1 MASTLFVAASSASS
15 WGNGAR
21 RSQTACRMLSAELP
35 FSHSGVRHASVSVL
49 GATRREHEPLLGVR
63 RVGAREADSTSG
75 QRRLEQL
82 LDEFDDMQLLAT
94 QLGVE
99 RMEIAPLMVRAA
111 CGQLVSLREQ
121 SIPAPND
128 DTLFK
133 ALVELKQRDADRAPM
148 MHELRNAHTF
158 PVDLNELT
166 TKEWEVVFAAEHK
179 SGKLSYAGAPGAMPR
194 ARVDFQ
200 LRADHRSNGAQ
211 VIRGTMREVSE
222 IMPGV
227 SAFRRTAVSCI
238 EFAQD
243 RRSFHLYAPHNASV
257 SLSFLRD
264 RLSPDASARRSYTPR
279 SASRS
284 NCHGRWLYCSA
295 GAAVYWDAR
304 RAKIIALSSV
314 SPR

>member
-227 SAFRRTAVSCI
+227 SAFGGPQSRVSSLRKTAAPSI
-238 EFAQD
+238 STLRITPAF
-243 RRSFHLYAPHNASV
+243 RS
-257 SLSFLRD
+257 
-264 RLSPDASARRSYTPR
+264 RSYE
-279 SASRS
+279 
-284 NCHGRWLYCSA
+284 
-295 GAAVYWDAR
+295 
-304 RAKIIALSSV
+304 IALAPTH
-314 SPR
+314 PRGALIPRAQHPDRTVTVAGCIAPPALLCIGMLAGPK